1 MYKCIYLKFFYLIV
15 IKLKNE
21 ARILYIRTNT
31 MANLFLANDSST
43 GFAFWEI
50 LPSHGLFIKIRNLAN
65 KKVLDLSNNN
75 SVRLVSKNDTK
86 YSQDWF
92 FDNDNK
98 IVNRKT
104 FQALTATDNDKLVM
118 KKRTDGDKLQSWL
131 KMK

>member
-1 MYKCIYLKFFYLIV
+1 
-15 IKLKNE
+15 
-21 ARILYIRTNT
+21 